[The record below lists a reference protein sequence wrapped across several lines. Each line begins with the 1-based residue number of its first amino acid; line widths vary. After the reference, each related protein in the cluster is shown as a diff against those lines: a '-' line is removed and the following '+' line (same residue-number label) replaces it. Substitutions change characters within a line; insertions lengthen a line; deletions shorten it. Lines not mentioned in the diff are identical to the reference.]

1 MKRTKIMD
9 KIGLTF
15 INSPLSAIVWRE
27 LLDAFRDRR
36 TILAAVVLPM
46 ILIPLTLNL
55 PVFFMSPR
63 QNPPLVGVVQLDP
76 MSGILTNS
84 FNSTGALKITS
95 VSSSENFT
103 DLVMNNIYDLIVII
117 PANFSQS
124 IIANKTAIL
133 QVIYD
138 SSNQRSSTGLSIVQA
153 VEIQYSN
160 TIVNQRLSELHIDP
174 SVLNPIDLKPESVRI
189 VTPSQAIAGYLIPYF
204 IGVLSI
210 AAGASF
216 VTDTTA
222 GEKERR
228 TLEVFLTQPITRR
241 QIILGKYLGVFMLS
255 LIGIGC
261 QVIGVVMGFNIYES
275 LFSEII
281 GQAPQGLSFS
291 LITLLTIGGFA
302 LILSMTGNAVLMAVS
317 IFAKSFKEAQQ
328 YSSALMTALIIPMI
342 VVIYLPPSVL
352 SQLVFLP
359 LIGPVVILRNAIFN
373 IWALDQ
379 LLICLVSSIV
389 FLTIV
394 LHLTTRIFSREKIIF
409 RV

>member
-1 MKRTKIMD
+1 MRKTKIMD
-9 KIGLTF
+9 WIGLA
-15 INSPLSAIVWRE
+15 IPKSPLSAIVWRE

-46 ILIPLTLNL
+46 ILIPVTLNL
-55 PVFFMSPR
+55 PVFFMSPK
-63 QNPPLVGVVQLDP
+63 QNPPTVAVVQLDP
-76 MSGILTNS
+76 TSGILTNG
-84 FNSTGALKITS
+84 FNSTGALKVSLI
-95 VSSSENFT
+95 SSSENFT
-103 DLVMNNIYDLIVII
+103 NLVINNIYDLIVII

-160 TIVNQRLSELHIDP
+160 AIVNQRLSDLHIDP
-174 SVLNPIDLKPESVRI
+174 SILNPIILKPESVRI
-189 VTPSQAIAGYLIPYF
+189 VSPSQAIAGYLIPYF

-216 VTDTTA
+216 ATDTTA

-241 QIILGKYLGVFMLS
+241 QIIFGKYLGVFLLS

-275 LFSEII
+275 LFAEMI

-291 LITLLTIGGFA
+291 LISILTIGGFA
-302 LILSMTGNAVLMAVS
+302 LILSMTGNAILMAVS

-342 VVIYLPPSVL
+342 AVIYLPPSIL
-352 SQLVFLP
+352 SRLVFLP
-359 LIGPVVILRNAIFN
+359 LIGPVVILRNVIFN
-373 IWALDQ
+373 IWAIDQ
-379 LLICLVSSIV
+379 LLVCLASSII
-389 FLTIV
+389 FLVIV
-394 LHLTTRIFSREKIIF
+394 LYLATRIFSREKAIF